1 MRFVSLP
8 KKNKTPAT
16 TARNLSPAS
25 TVTRYYFVNCSLSRF
40 YIVSFLVCGGCS
52 RYLQDFFTHKR
63 DTFMHTCSIQFY
75 MWQLMAW
82 EKLKIGQFRV
92 ERKLWKIYW
101 SKDVDPST
109 RSEKVSKCLFIGNAW
124 LLFLFPFFFCPFLAL
139 MHFVITLLRKKLEDR
154 RWIN

>member
-1 MRFVSLP
+1 MWFVSLL
-8 KKNKTPAT
+8 KKNKTTAT

-25 TVTRYYFVNCSLSRF
+25 TVTRYYFANCSLSRF

-63 DTFMHTCSIQFY
+63 DTFMHTCSSSILY
-75 MWQLMAW
+75 VAVNGMRKVKDRTIW
-82 EKLKIGQFRV
+82 V

-109 RSEKVSKCLFIGNAW
+109 RSEKVPKCLFIGNAW
-124 LLFLFPFFFCPFLAL
+124 LLFLFPFFFCHFLAL
-139 MHFVITLLRKKLEDR
+139 VHFVITILRKKLEDGR
-154 RWIN
+154 LIN